1 MFKFKQFLFHL
12 ESYMAPSWKKK
23 TGRGL
28 HPMQCY
34 SVPTRGKD
42 YLSDPVMFF
51 KIELP
56 GREDVSRG

>member
-12 ESYMAPSWKKK
+12 ESYMAPSWKKNQGDVS
-23 TGRGL
+23 TTL
-28 HPMQCY
+28 QCY

-56 GREDVSRG
+56 GREDVSRE

>member
-1 MFKFKQFLFHL
+1 
-12 ESYMAPSWKKK
+12 MAPSWKKNQGDVS
-23 TGRGL
+23 TTL
-28 HPMQCY
+28 QCY

-56 GREDVSRG
+56 GREDVSRE